1 MIKLFYSI
9 FLVSIAGCQTSVVLP
24 TAYDHCL
31 VEADG
36 WELVNIDSSIEDS
49 LLSSEYEQSSVRTA
63 FSVSGA
69 AVRNAWF
76 KNQLG
81 DLMVCRYEDI
91 DDSCMSASQTLIFK
105 NLESKYETQK
115 IDEKICMIHYRR
127 T

>member
-9 FLVSIAGCQTSVVLP
+9 FFVLIAGCQTSVVLP
-24 TAYDHCL
+24 TVYDHCL
-31 VEADG
+31 VEVDG

-63 FSVSGA
+63 FTVSGE

-76 KNQLG
+76 KSQSG

-91 DDSCMSASQTLIFK
+91 DDSCMSKSQTLIFK

-115 IDEKICMIHYRR
+115 IDEKICMAHYRR
-127 T
+127 R